1 MPPDKGKE
9 LLKLKDVAEE
19 EAGSGGKKD
28 SGDHRVRLFASNEL
42 DIVSEINGFSSG
54 RLSPY
59 PAMVRRLHI
68 YQPSVHPYL
77 ARRWRP
83 RRRRVHRAIQT
94 QRRGQTRPV
103 SIAEGFRVEYSRYN
117 RSRTG
122 LDWLISYLPKV
133 PHLLL
138 LQIKQVYELLSA
150 NYVED
155 VQAAFR
161 FQYTA
166 EFLEWYTSISFPC
179 VITRSISVF
188 LQGVETARMA
198 E

>member
-1 MPPDKGKE
+1 M
-9 LLKLKDVAEE
+9 
-19 EAGSGGKKD
+19 
-28 SGDHRVRLFASNEL
+28 
-42 DIVSEINGFSSG
+42 
-54 RLSPY
+54 
-59 PAMVRRLHI
+59 
-68 YQPSVHPYL
+68 
-77 ARRWRP
+77 
-83 RRRRVHRAIQT
+83 
-94 QRRGQTRPV
+94 
-103 SIAEGFRVEYSRYN
+103 EYSRYN

-198 E
+198 EGMAYRCSCLVQQQTRRLHLWRSYPSPRSQEVCLLLHRLPTHNR